1 MIKINLVAKKKRLH
15 VPVVL
20 GINFNKI
27 NFIALGISLV
37 ILKSPN
43 WVLVPGWEAEKEVV
57 VEELSRLN
65 GRLREV
71 NREIQEN
78 SHLQE
83 QLDAFN
89 RQIARL
95 EARSQQVQEIIN
107 RRTNPRRVLELMA
120 RNTPDQLWYDEMLIS
135 NEKEITITGS
145 AQNYRSIGDFIT
157 RLNESPFFGRS
168 ISLDSTGTREVR
180 HGSTEVRVEDFV
192 VSGRIITYDP
202 F

>member
-1 MIKINLVAKKKRLH
+1 MIEINLIAKKKRLH
-15 VPVVL
+15 VPVIL
-20 GINFNKI
+20 GMNFNKI
-27 NFIALGISLV
+27 NFVALGISLV

-43 WVLVPGWEAEKEVV
+43 WVLGPGWEAEKEVV
-57 VEELSRLN
+57 REEISVLN
-65 GRLREV
+65 RKLREL

-89 RQIARL
+89 RQIERL
-95 EARSQQVQEIIN
+95 EARSLQVQEIIN

-120 RNTPDQLWYDEMLIS
+120 RNTPDQLWYDEMVI
-135 NEKEITITGS
+135 NNQNQITITGS

-168 ISLDSTGTREVR
+168 ISLDSTGTREIR
-180 HGSTEVRVEDFV
+180 HGNTEVRVEDFV